1 MILLRGV
8 EIGRVLAERY
18 ALVRPLAEGAMAT
31 VWVAEDR
38 DSGREV
44 AIKAI
49 SLDAAGWR
57 TEVRD
62 RFMKEARLLAL
73 ARHEHLVGVRDVGE
87 TDDGFLYLVLD
98 LLDGETLADRIT
110 RDPPLDWKE
119 AGRISLAITRGVAAL
134 HRAGIVHR
142 DLKPANIVLHRE
154 GGGAV
159 PKIIDLGI
167 SKVRA
172 AAADPELCAT
182 LTATGQVLGT
192 PQYMSYEQALGDP
205 DVDARSDVWA
215 LGVILYEMLAR
226 RRPFEAPNA
235 NAVLT
240 AIRRKDAPAL
250 AEVASDVPAAL
261 AKLVDRCL
269 VTDRAER
276 FKDAGEMA
284 EALQT
289 ALCSAAADPTPAE
302 PPPPEGKKS
311 TIAASPRPSPAPMP
325 AAIPVESP
333 TPTSRRSRPV
343 AGALL
348 IACAVIL
355 GATAATFLTRNQA
368 PAAQLA
374 PSKPTTGNAAPTTQE
389 QDPRAKAS
397 PGPTQAPAA
406 TSTPHEARPVVQ
418 TTSAAASS
426 ASVPPTRPA
435 VTTTRGGNKP
445 LTQVNEAGF

>member
-1 MILLRGV
+1 M
-8 EIGRVLAERY
+8 
-18 ALVRPLAEGAMAT
+18 VRPLAEGAMAT

-38 DSGREV
+38 DTGGEV
-44 AIKAI
+44 AIKSI

-57 TEVRD
+57 AEVRD

-87 TDDGFLYLVLD
+87 TEDGFLYLVLD

-119 AGRISLAITRGVAAL
+119 AGAISLAITRGVAAL
-134 HRAGIVHR
+134 HHAGIVHR
-142 DLKPANIVLHRE
+142 DLKPANIVLHQTKE
-154 GGGAV
+154 GTV

-235 NAVLT
+235 NAVLA

-269 VTDRAER
+269 LTEREGR
-276 FKDAGEMA
+276 FKDAAEMA
-284 EALQT
+284 EALEI

-302 PPPPEGKKS
+302 PPPEAKKPAS
-311 TIAASPRPSPAPMP
+311 TSSPRLSPPPITTPKPRRSRAVAALFLAAGAAVLGATIAVVVTKDRAPTPLAPTKPTSSAAAATTQPEAPRAKPTP
-325 AAIPVESP
+325 IPTQAGA
-333 TPTSRRSRPV
+333 TPTS
-343 AGALL
+343 
-348 IACAVIL
+348 
-355 GATAATFLTRNQA
+355 A
-368 PAAQLA
+368 PAI
-374 PSKPTTGNAAPTTQE
+374 
-389 QDPRAKAS
+389 
-397 PGPTQAPAA
+397 
-406 TSTPHEARPVVQ
+406 RPVVQ
-418 TTSAAASS
+418 ATSTTATSAS
-426 ASVPPTRPA
+426 PPATRPA
-435 VTTTRGGNKP
+435 LTTTRGGTKP

>member
-38 DSGREV
+38 VSGGEV

-62 RFMKEARLLAL
+62 RFMKEARLLAI
-73 ARHEHLVGVRDVGE
+73 AQHEHLVGVRDVGE
-87 TDDGFLYLVLD
+87 TEDGFLYLVLD
-98 LLDGETLADRIT
+98 LLDGETLADRIA
-110 RDPPLDWKE
+110 RDPPLGWKE
-119 AGRISLAITRGVAAL
+119 AGAISLAITRGVAAL

-142 DLKPANIVLHRE
+142 DLKPANIVLHRD
-154 GGGAV
+154 GGGTV

-261 AKLVDRCL
+261 AKIVDRCL
-269 VTDRAER
+269 RTDRAER

-284 EALQT
+284 EALPT

-302 PPPPEGKKS
+302 PPPPEAKKP
-311 TIAASPRPSPAPMP
+311 ASATAPKPSPAPMP
-325 AAIPVESP
+325 TTIPAENP
-333 TPTSRRSRPV
+333 APQPQRSRAL
-343 AGALL
+343 AGAFL
-348 IACAVIL
+348 IAGAAVL
-355 GATAATFLTRNQA
+355 GAMAATFWTRD
-368 PAAQLA
+368 P
-374 PSKPTTGNAAPTTQE
+374 APTTQIAPPKPTTSGAARTPQE
-389 QDPRAKAS
+389 PAPGTKAPPS
-397 PGPTQAPAA
+397 PTQTPAT
-406 TSTPHEARPVVQ
+406 TSTTSEVRPVVQ
-418 TTSAAASS
+418 ATSTAASS

-435 VTTTRGGNKP
+435 VTTRGGTKP

>member
-1 MILLRGV
+1 MILLRAV

-38 DSGREV
+38 VSGGEV

-73 ARHEHLVGVRDVGE
+73 AQHEHLVGVRDVGE
-87 TDDGFLYLVLD
+87 TEDGFLYLVLD
-98 LLDGETLADRIT
+98 LLDGETLADRIA

-119 AGRISLAITRGVAAL
+119 AGAISLAITRGVAAL

-142 DLKPANIVLHRE
+142 DLKPANIVLHRAN
-154 GGGAV
+154 GSTV

-235 NAVLT
+235 NAVLA

-250 AEVASDVPAAL
+250 AEVARDVPAAL

-269 VTDRAER
+269 LTDRAER

-302 PPPPEGKKS
+302 PPPPETKKPAS
-311 TIAASPRPSPAPMP
+311 AATPKPSPAPTP
-325 AAIPVESP
+325 APIPTVTSDPKP
-333 TPTSRRSRPV
+333 TRSRAIAGV
-343 AGALL
+343 MLLAGAALL
-348 IACAVIL
+348 GGTI
-355 GATAATFLTRNQA
+355 ATFLTRDPA
-368 PAAQLA
+368 PTPQ
-374 PSKPTTGNAAPTTQE
+374 AAPTRPTSSGAAQATQE
-389 QDPRAKAS
+389 HDPRTKPAS
-397 PGPTQAPAA
+397 SPTQTPAN
-406 TSTPHEARPVVQ
+406 TSTADAVRPVVQ
-418 TTSAAASS
+418 ATSAATSS
-426 ASVPPTRPA
+426 ASVAPTRPA
-435 VTTTRGGNKP
+435 VTTTRSGSKP

>member
-1 MILLRGV
+1 M

-31 VWVAEDR
+31 VWVAKDHT
-38 DSGREV
+38 SGIDV

-73 ARHEHLVGVRDVGE
+73 AQHEHLVGVRDVGE
-87 TDDGFLYLVLD
+87 TEDGFLYLVLD
-98 LLDGETLADRIT
+98 LLEGETLADRIT
-110 RDPPLDWKE
+110 RDPPLDWRE
-119 AGRISLAITRGVAAL
+119 AGAISLAITRGVAAL
-134 HRAGIVHR
+134 HEAGIVHR
-142 DLKPANIVLHRE
+142 DLKPANIVLHRTNE
-154 GGGAV
+154 GTV

-235 NAVLT
+235 NAVLA
-240 AIRRKDAPAL
+240 AIRRKEAPAL
-250 AEVASDVPAAL
+250 AEVAGDVPAAL
-261 AKLVDRCL
+261 TKLVDRCL
-269 VTDRAER
+269 LTDRAER
-276 FKDAGEMA
+276 FKDGGEMA

-302 PPPPEGKKS
+302 PPPPEAKKPA
-311 TIAASPRPSPAPMP
+311 IAAPATPAPPPRP
-325 AAIPVESP
+325 AAISVDIPP
-333 TPTSRRSRPV
+333 PKPRRSRTV
-343 AGALL
+343 AGIFLL
-348 IACAVIL
+348 AGAAAL
-355 GATAATFLTRNQA
+355 GATIATFLTRDPA
-368 PAAQLA
+368 PT
-374 PSKPTTGNAAPTTQE
+374 KPPTLGAAPNTQNHE
-389 QDPRAKAS
+389 PRTKATS
-397 PGPTQAPAA
+397 SPTQA
-406 TSTPHEARPVVQ
+406 STPPTSAPAVVPVVQ
-418 TTSAAASS
+418 ATSAAASS
-426 ASVPPTRPA
+426 TSTPATRPA
-435 VTTTRGGNKP
+435 VTSTRSGTKP

>member
-1 MILLRGV
+1 MLLLAGV

-38 DSGREV
+38 VSGGEV

-73 ARHEHLVGVRDVGE
+73 AQHEHLVGVRDVGE
-87 TDDGFLYLVLD
+87 TEDGFLYLVLD
-98 LLDGETLADRIT
+98 LLDGETLADRIAH
-110 RDPPLDWKE
+110 DPPLDWKE
-119 AGRISLAITRGVAAL
+119 AGSISLAITRGVAAL

-142 DLKPANIVLHRE
+142 DLKPANIVLHRAD
-154 GGGAV
+154 GGTV

-215 LGVILYEMLAR
+215 LGVILYEMLGR

-235 NAVLT
+235 NAVLA

-250 AEVASDVPAAL
+250 AEVARDVPGAL

-269 VTDRAER
+269 LTDRAER

-302 PPPPEGKKS
+302 PPPPETKKPAS
-311 TIAASPRPSPAPMP
+311 AAAPKPSPAPIS
-325 AAIPVESP
+325 ASIAETP
-333 TPTSRRSRPV
+333 TPQRSRAV
-343 AGALL
+343 TGIVLMAGVALL
-348 IACAVIL
+348 GGTI
-355 GATAATFLTRNQA
+355 ATFLTRDPA
-368 PAAQLA
+368 PTPQVA
-374 PSKPTTGNAAPTTQE
+374 PTKATSAAAPTPEEPDHRT
-389 QDPRAKAS
+389 KSAS
-397 PGPTQAPAA
+397 SPTQTPVATSPAA
-406 TSTPHEARPVVQ
+406 DVRPVVQ
-418 TTSAAASS
+418 ATSAAASS
-426 ASVPPTRPA
+426 ASVPSTRPA
-435 VTTTRGGNKP
+435 VTTTRGGTKP